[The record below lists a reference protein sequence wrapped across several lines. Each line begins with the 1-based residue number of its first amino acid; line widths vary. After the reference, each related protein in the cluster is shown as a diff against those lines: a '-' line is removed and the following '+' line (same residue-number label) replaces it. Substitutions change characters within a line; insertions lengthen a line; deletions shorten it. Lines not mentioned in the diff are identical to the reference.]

1 MRDILLALLVL
12 GGGAYA
18 MRHVWFGA
26 VLWTWVSVM
35 NPHLMAYGFMRSAP
49 IALIVF
55 GFTVIG
61 LVFSREKRNP
71 YVDKSVWWLT
81 FFVVWI
87 CITHPFSLHVEESK
101 DMLVKVI
108 KVDLMIV
115 ISIAV
120 LVEKKHIQWFI
131 AVMAFSLGFYG
142 VKGGIFTIVGGGS
155 ERVWGPGGFI
165 GGNNEIALALITII
179 PFMYYLYTIATAR
192 RWVRWML
199 LGSMLLTA
207 VAAIGTQSRG
217 ALLGISAMGA
227 FLWYRGEKKMITAV
241 VLGVFAL
248 GLASFMPESWWE
260 RMGTI
265 KTYESDGSAM
275 GRINAWIMCWNLALA
290 RPLGSGFWI
299 YGYDTFALYAPS
311 PEDIA
316 AAHSIY
322 FQVLGEH
329 GFVGFAIWLMI
340 WFYAWRGAAFL
351 RKEGRLSPDTQ
362 WCVVLGSMC
371 QVSMIGFAVGGA
383 FLSLAYF
390 DLPYNIMVVVV
401 CAKKWLQNQCDRCTN
416 ADAACTGV
424 ARLIAMASP
433 CGRRQPTAGVS

>member
-1 MRDILLALLVL
+1 MRDILLALIVA
-12 GGGAYA
+12 GGSLYA
-18 MRHVWFGA
+18 VRYPWFGA

-35 NPHLMAYGFMRSAP
+35 NPHMMAYGFMRSAP
-49 IALIVF
+49 IALTVF
-55 GFTVIG
+55 VFTVIG
-61 LVFSREKRNP
+61 LVFSKEKRNP
-71 YVDKSVWWLT
+71 YIDSSVVWLT
-81 FFVVWI
+81 IFVAWI
-87 CITHPFSLHVEESK
+87 SITFPFSLHVEDSK
-101 DMLVKVI
+101 DMFI
-108 KVDLMIV
+108 KVLKIDLMILV
-115 ISIAV
+115 SIAV
-120 LVEKKHIQWFI
+120 LIEKKHIQWFI
-131 AVMAFSLGFYG
+131 AAMAFSLGFYG
-142 VKGGIFTIVGGGS
+142 VKGGIFTIVGGGA

-179 PFMYYLYTIATAR
+179 PLMYYLYTIAVGR
-192 RWVRWML
+192 PWVRRL
-199 LGSMLLTA
+199 LLVSILLTA
-207 VAAIGTQSRG
+207 VASIGSQSRG

-227 FLWYRGEKKMITAV
+227 FLWYRGDKKIITAI
-241 VLGVFAL
+241 VLFVFAV
-248 GLASFMPESWWE
+248 GLASFMPESWWD

-322 FQVLGEH
+322 FQILGEH
-329 GFVGFAIWLMI
+329 GFVGFAIWIMI
-340 WFYAWRGAAFL
+340 WVYVWLGAAYL
-351 RKEGRLSPDTQ
+351 RKEGRKSPDTE

-390 DLPYNIMVVVV
+390 DLPYNILVVVV
-401 CAKKWLQNQCDRCTN
+401 CAKKWLMNHRAVMVRPETVPAQ
-416 ADAACTGV
+416 ALHA
-424 ARLIAMASP
+424 
-433 CGRRQPTAGVS
+433 